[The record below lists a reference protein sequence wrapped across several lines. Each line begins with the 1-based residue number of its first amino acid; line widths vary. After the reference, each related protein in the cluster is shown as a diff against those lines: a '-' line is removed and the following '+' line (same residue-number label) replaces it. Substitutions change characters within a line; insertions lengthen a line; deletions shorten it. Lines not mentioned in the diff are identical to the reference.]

1 MKPILGILLGE
12 AAGIGPELVAK
23 MCAQNKFEEHCRP
36 LLIGDVRV
44 LKLGMKIASVE
55 FPINIIEDT
64 SRIEWDGPVTIFDL
78 KNLDANAVS
87 LATVDAKSGH
97 ATGETILTAL
107 DLCKKGIINGFVYA
121 PLNKAALKYGGFEF
135 ESEMNMMAHYLEW
148 NGVYGEMNVVNGLW
162 TSRATSHIPFKDIS
176 SHLTIEVLLDAIR
189 LAQST
194 LRKNGYANPRI
205 AVAAL
210 NPHAGESG
218 SCGTEEIDVIIP
230 GVNIAKKEGINI
242 FGPYPA
248 DTIFINAFKGKY
260 DAVTTLYHDQG
271 QIALK
276 LMKFEEGVTVSTG
289 LPYPITTPAH
299 GTAFDIAGKGIA
311 NVEPMEKAVMI
322 ASKMA
327 EWEIK
332 NSLS

>member
-23 MCAQNKFEEHCRP
+23 MCALNKFDEYCRP
-36 LLIGDVRV
+36 LLLGDVRV
-44 LKLGMKIASVE
+44 LKSGMKIAGVE
-55 FPINIIEDT
+55 FPVNIVDNP
-64 SRIEWDGPVTIFDL
+64 SKIEWEGPVPIIDL
-78 KNLDANAVS
+78 KNLDPE
-87 LATVDAKSGH
+87 TVILSKIDALSGR
-97 ATGETILTAL
+97 ATGETILAAL
-107 DLCKKGIINGFVYA
+107 ELCKKGVISGFVYA
-121 PLNKAALKYGGFEF
+121 PLNKAALKCGGFDF
-135 ESEMNMMAHYLEW
+135 ESEMNMMAHFLDW
-148 NGVYGEMNVVNGLW
+148 KGVYGEMNAINGLW
-162 TSRATSHIPFKDIS
+162 TSRATSHIPFKEIS
-176 SHLTIEVLLDAIR
+176 SHLTVEVLLDAIR

-194 LRKNGYANPRI
+194 LKKNGYDNPRI

-210 NPHAGESG
+210 NPHAGENG
-218 SCGTEEIDVIIP
+218 SCGREEIDVLIP
-230 GVNIAKKEGINI
+230 GIDIARSEGINVS
-242 FGPYPA
+242 GPYPA
-248 DTIFINAFKGKY
+248 DTIFINAFKGMY

-299 GTAFDIAGKGIA
+299 GTAFDIAGKGVA

-327 EWEIK
+327 QWK
-332 NSLS
+332 NEN

>member
-12 AAGIGPELVAK
+12 ASGIGPELVAK
-23 MCAQNKFEEHCRP
+23 MCAQNKFEAYCRP
-36 LLIGDVRV
+36 LLIGDIRV
-44 LKLGMKIASVE
+44 LKLGMKIAGVE

-64 SRIEWDGPVTIFDL
+64 SRIEWGGSVPIIDL
-78 KNLDANAVS
+78 KNLDAQTVS

-97 ATGETILTAL
+97 ATGETIHAAL
-107 DLCKKGIINGFVYA
+107 DLCKKKIINGFVYA

-135 ESEMNMMAHYLEW
+135 ESEMNMMAHYLDW
-148 NGVYGEMNVVNGLW
+148 KGVFGEMNVVNSLW
-162 TSRATSHIPFKDIS
+162 TSRATSHIPFKDVS
-176 SHLTIEVLLDAIR
+176 SHLTIETLLDAIR
-189 LAQST
+189 LAYST
-194 LRKNGYANPRI
+194 LKKNGYDNPRI

-210 NPHAGESG
+210 NPHAGEDG

-230 GVNIAKKEGINI
+230 GINIAKLEGINVM
-242 FGPYPA
+242 GPYPA
-248 DTIFINAFKGKY
+248 DTIFINAFNGMY

-276 LMKFEEGVTVSTG
+276 LMKFQEGVTVSTG

-327 EWEIK
+327 EWEI
-332 NSLS
+332 NN

>member
-1 MKPILGILLGE
+1 MKPILGILLCE

-23 MCAQNKFEEHCRP
+23 MCAQNKFESYCRP
-36 LLIGDVRV
+36 LLIGDVSV
-44 LKLGMKIASVE
+44 LKSGMKIAGVE
-55 FPINIIEDT
+55 FPFNIIEDT
-64 SRIEWDGPVTIFDL
+64 SRIEWDGPVPIVDL
-78 KNLDANAVS
+78 KNLDAKTIS
-87 LATVDAKSGH
+87 LAMVNAKSGR
-97 ATGETILTAL
+97 ATGETIHAAL
-107 DLCKKGIINGFVYA
+107 DLCKRGIINGFVYA
-121 PLNKAALKYGGFEF
+121 PLNKAALKYGGFNF
-135 ESEMNMMAHYLEW
+135 ESEMNLMANYLDFK
-148 NGVYGEMNVVNGLW
+148 GVYGEMNVVNGLW

-194 LRKNGYANPRI
+194 LKKNGYDNPRI

-210 NPHAGESG
+210 NPHAGEDG

-230 GVNIAKKEGINI
+230 GINIAKSEGINVI
-242 FGPYPA
+242 GPFPA
-248 DTIFINAFKGKY
+248 DTIFINAFKGMY

-311 NVEPMEKAVMI
+311 NTGPMEKAVMI

-327 EWEIK
+327 EWDI
-332 NSLS
+332 LS

>member
-23 MCAQNKFEEHCRP
+23 MCAHNKFEAYCRP
-36 LLIGDVRV
+36 LLLGDVRI
-44 LKLGMKIASVE
+44 LKLGMKIAGVE

-64 SRIEWDGPVTIFDL
+64 SKIEWGGPVPILDL
-78 KNLDANAVS
+78 KNLDSQTVS
-87 LATVDAKSGH
+87 LATFDAKSGR
-97 ATGETILTAL
+97 ATGETIHCAL
-107 DLCKKGIINGFVYA
+107 DLCKSGIINGFVYA
-121 PLNKAALKYGGFEF
+121 PLNKAALKYGGFNF
-135 ESEMNMMAHYLEW
+135 ESEMNLMANYLGW
-148 NGVYGEMNVVNGLW
+148 TGVFGEMNVVNDLW
-162 TSRATSHIPFKDIS
+162 TSRATSHIPFKEVS
-176 SHLTIEVLLDAIR
+176 SHLTIETLLDAIR
-189 LAQST
+189 LAHST
-194 LRKNGYANPRI
+194 LKKNGYDNPRI

-210 NPHAGESG
+210 NPHAGEAG
-218 SCGTEEIDVIIP
+218 SCGTEEIDVLIP
-230 GVNIAKKEGINI
+230 GINIAKSAGINVM
-242 FGPYPA
+242 GPYPA
-248 DTIFINAFKGKY
+248 DTIFINAFNGMY

-276 LMKFEEGVTVSTG
+276 LMKFQEGVTVSTG

-327 EWEIK
+327 EWEINK
-332 NSLS
+332 

>member
-1 MKPILGILLGE
+1 MKPILGILLCE

-23 MCAQNKFEEHCRP
+23 MFDQNKFEAYCRP

-44 LKLGMKIASVE
+44 LKLGMKIAGVE
-55 FPINIIEDT
+55 FPFKIVEDI
-64 SRIEWDGPVTIFDL
+64 SKIEWGGPVPIVDL
-78 KNLDANAVS
+78 KNLDAETIS
-87 LATVDAKSGH
+87 LATVNAESGR
-97 ATGETILTAL
+97 ATGETMLAAL

-121 PLNKAALKYGGFEF
+121 PLNKAALKYGGYNFQ
-135 ESEMNMMAHYLEW
+135 SEMDLMAHFLDW
-148 NGVYGEMNVVNGLW
+148 KGVYGEMNVVNGLW
-162 TSRATSHIPFKDIS
+162 TSRATSHIPFKEIS

-189 LAQST
+189 LAHST
-194 LRKNGYANPRI
+194 LKKYGYDNPRI

-210 NPHAGESG
+210 NPHAGEEG
-218 SCGTEEIDVIIP
+218 SCGREEIEVLTP
-230 GVNIAKKEGINI
+230 GINIAKAEGMNVV
-242 FGPYPA
+242 GPYPA

-311 NVEPMEKAVMI
+311 DIGPMEKAVII

-327 EWEIK
+327 QWEID
-332 NSLS
+332 S